1 MAESGIFGK
10 IVNEILQAT
19 EHVAA
24 RMEEGVSVLLSGKLP
39 GATNEETDMG
49 GEPIV
54 PSEEDDLLMDED
66 IVGSPLEG
74 IADSVLGD
82 IMAGQVSFT
91 FVLRLLFYP
100 S

>member
-1 MAESGIFGK
+1 MAETGIFGK

-24 RMEEGVSVLLSGKLP
+24 RMEEGVSVLLTGKLP
-39 GATNEETDMG
+39 GATNEGTNMG

-54 PSEEDDLLMDED
+54 PSKEDDLLMDED

-82 IMAGQVSFT
+82 IISGQVSFT
-91 FVLRLLFYP
+91 FVLRVLLYN

>member
-1 MAESGIFGK
+1 MAKTGIFGK

-24 RMEEGVSVLLSGKLP
+24 RMEEGVSVLLTGKLP
-39 GATNEETDMG
+39 GATNEETNMG

-54 PSEEDDLLMDED
+54 PSKEDDLLMDED

-82 IMAGQVSFT
+82 IISGQVSFT
-91 FVLRLLFYP
+91 FVLRVLLYN